1 MDNLIPT
8 MLVISFAT
16 MIVSAILAFIFT
28 VLDGET
34 VGRYPILDKLS
45 DYAIN
50 LFCFSCG
57 CFMFFIVMFCISIC
71 IPIE

>member
-1 MDNLIPT
+1 MDNLISI
-8 MLVISFAT
+8 MLVVSFAT

-28 VLDGET
+28 VLDGKT
-34 VGRYPILDKLS
+34 IGRYPILDKLS

-57 CFMFFIVMFCISIC
+57 SFMFFIVMFCVSMC
-71 IPIE
+71 ITIK